1 MFRFQSIYF
10 MVSAPPLFPTV
21 SFKMDRRPEISELEN
36 QIRLLGV
43 QLGLEN
49 NVLEGL
55 RQQFN
60 NNNTDACR
68 NAKFSSWLKTGNNRS
83 RKTTPRCPEERLHK
97 RDFFDRQIRNI
108 FPTKTHG
115 MQIQC
120 K

>member
-1 MFRFQSIYF
+1 
-10 MVSAPPLFPTV
+10 MVSALPLFPTV
-21 SFKMDRRPEISELEN
+21 FIKMDRRQEISELQN
-36 QIRLLGV
+36 QIRTTRWYELGV
-43 QLGLEN
+43 QLGFEN

-83 RKTTPRCPEERLHK
+83 RKTTPRCPEERLRK
-97 RDFFDRQIRNI
+97 RDFFDRQILDI
-108 FPTKTHG
+108 FPDKNTWYA
-115 MQIQC
+115 QIQC